1 MASWTVILSLL
12 LFFLLILLLAVIL
25 YRSTVTP
32 PSPQPPP
39 VRCSPDQILEAYA
52 RDDPVPS
59 GCPAWRNN
67 LIVSNG
73 RLYEKDFVVVD
84 GTRVTAN
91 GTNGQCCVYSNKET
105 ERTPL
110 DNPYICLGIEG
121 KILSD
126 QELNEKP
133 YAYNNNRVIFLTPQC
148 QTAAGAFTNNC
159 IALIRFGIDKSG
171 NGLYKAYIYAGS
183 GSNNA
188 IASDVNNIVF
198 TIADQCSQLLRI
210 DISGIQVVGIVN
222 GRPNF
227 LINSS
232 TLPSLVVTVTKFF
245 LTRGFQPI
253 AAANPILA
261 NLAAQS

>member
-1 MASWTVILSLL
+1 MASWIVIFFLFLL
-12 LFFLLILLLAVIL
+12 LLLLLIAVV
-25 YRSTVTP
+25 YYFTSTP

-39 VRCSPDQILEAYA
+39 VRCSRDQILEAYV
-52 RDDPVPS
+52 RDDPVPP
-59 GCPAWRNN
+59 GCPDWRNN
-67 LIVSNG
+67 LVVSNG
-73 RLYEKDFVVVD
+73 RLYEKDFVVVN
-84 GTRVTAN
+84 GTRVTPN
-91 GTNGQCCVYSNKET
+91 GTNNQCCVYSNKET
-105 ERTPL
+105 ERIPL

-121 KILSD
+121 KILTD

-133 YAYNNNRVIFLTPQC
+133 YAFNNNRTIFLTPQC
-148 QTAAGAFTNNC
+148 QTPGGSFTNNC
-159 IALIRFGIDKSG
+159 IALIRFGIDKAG

-210 DISGIQVVGIVN
+210 DIGDIQVVGIVN
-222 GRPNF
+222 GKPTF

-261 NLAAQS
+261 DLAARS